1 MPEIDYVDMG
11 RRQQTEKRCC
21 QSFWAGA
28 VLLLLTTAGFV
39 GIILM
44 DTFANSGPGLKG
56 PSGLMRLGFWLIFLP
71 SIFPGCLFSFP
82 SIVNA
87 MLGLR
92 DIKHDTGA
100 QTARFYGR
108 CAIVFN
114 VIHAGIT
121 LAVLIQL
128 ATINLI

>member
-1 MPEIDYVDMG
+1 MPEIDYMDMS
-11 RRQQTEKRCC
+11 RRQQAEKRCR

-28 VLLLLTTAGFV
+28 VLLLLTTAGVV
-39 GIILM
+39 GFLLM
-44 DTFANSGPGLKG
+44 DTFANSGQG
-56 PSGLMRLGFWLIFLP
+56 PSGLVRLGFGLIFLF

-114 VIHAGIT
+114 VIHAGIP
-121 LAVLIQL
+121 LVVLIQL
-128 ATINLI
+128 ATINFI

>member
-1 MPEIDYVDMG
+1 MPEIDYVDMS
-11 RRQQTEKRCC
+11 RRQQAEKRCC

-28 VLLLLTTAGFV
+28 VLLLLPTAGFV
-39 GIILM
+39 GILLM

-56 PSGLMRLGFWLIFLP
+56 PSGLMRLGFWLILFL

-114 VIHAGIT
+114 VIHAGIP
-121 LAVLIQL
+121 LVVLVQL
-128 ATINLI
+128 ATNNLI